1 MIIHVDEEVQA
12 NHKNFENFFS
22 EIKNDNNFSSYD
34 LRIYEIISGEN
45 KFNFDQNLDK
55 NILQKISEFDEEN
68 NLFYEKEKINQNE
81 SDIELKQGEY
91 DNDSNREDNPDNEYP
106 DEDNS
111 NSDDDYDN
119 YAEIYN
125 KKYYKNDTNS
135 YMNKIQKMEKLM
147 NEKFNQINISG
158 KNKIGKSWQN
168 KRIKL

>member
-1 MIIHVDEEVQA
+1 M
-12 NHKNFENFFS
+12 
-22 EIKNDNNFSSYD
+22 
-34 LRIYEIISGEN
+34 
-45 KFNFDQNLDK
+45 
-55 NILQKISEFDEEN
+55 QKISEFDEEN

-158 KNKIGKSWQN
+158 KNKIGKSYSN
-168 KRIKL
+168 NDSESDEYSDY